1 MFFEAR
7 GTARFQN
14 PSQTASRN
22 GVIYQVGQ
30 RVSMMTRRQMP
41 APDAEERRAKKVKFY
56 LEKLETATTDKKRKM
71 FERMIEFAKNS
82 TTCVEEPTETRVYGT
97 ITAFEATAKKR
108 PCVQWDEQPAPY
120 ETPSKGL
127 VEYWQIDKE

>member
-14 PSQTASRN
+14 PSQTATRK
-22 GVIYQVGQ
+22 GVGYRVGD
-30 RVSMMTRRQMP
+30 RVSTVTRRQMP
-41 APDAEERRAKKVKFY
+41 APDAEERRVKKVKHY
-56 LEKLETATTDKKRKM
+56 LEKLETAPTESKRKM
-71 FERMIEFAKNS
+71 YKRMIELAKS
-82 TTCVEEPTETRVYGT
+82 TTAYVEEPTETKVYGT
-97 ITAFEATAKKR
+97 ITAFEATAQKR

-120 ETPSKGL
+120 KTPSKGL